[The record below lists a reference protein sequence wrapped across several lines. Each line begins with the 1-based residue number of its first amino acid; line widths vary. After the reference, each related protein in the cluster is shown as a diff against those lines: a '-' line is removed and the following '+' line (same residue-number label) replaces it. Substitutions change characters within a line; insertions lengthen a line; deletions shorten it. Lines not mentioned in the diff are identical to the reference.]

1 MTKGECKMDDMEK
14 MLGEEIKTEFEV
26 LKNTKPG
33 DETHK
38 ATVDSLTKLMDRA
51 IELKKFDATAAEEN
65 ATRKIETDLKLKQM
79 QEEKRDRF
87 IKNVMAGAK
96 DVATI
101 GVVIWGTVAS
111 MNFEKEG
118 TLTTSAGRKHL
129 NKLLSWFK

>member
-1 MTKGECKMDDMEK
+1 MSMEK
-14 MLGEEIKTEFEV
+14 MLSEEIESELKV
-26 LKNTKPG
+26 LKSTKPG

-38 ATVDSLTKLMDRA
+38 ATIDSVTKLMDRA
-51 IELKKFDATAAEEN
+51 IELKKLDATAAEEN
-65 ATRKIETDLKLKQM
+65 TTRTIETDLKLKQM
-79 QEEKRDRF
+79 QEEKKDRF
-87 IKNVMAGAK
+87 IKNIMMGAK

-101 GVVIWGTVAS
+101 GVVIWGTVVS